1 VNFESSKTLGGVGA
15 LLLFIGFI
23 PQLGSYTFGALPLV
37 GLILLLVGM
46 KGLADYYKE
55 TGIFN
60 NVLYGTVAGIAGVVV
75 FAAVLFTSLVGFL
88 TKIFPTW
95 NGDWTSFTQLNPADI
110 SANIVSSNIWT
121 FVAEILIAFVILFV
135 TVLIVAL
142 FYRKSL
148 ELLRNKTGIGM
159 FGTVGTLLLIG
170 AVLTIILIGLILVWI
185 AILLLA
191 IAFFQLRP
199 QQTQTNVAPAA

>member
-1 VNFESSKTLGGVGA
+1 VDFEMSKNLSGIGA
-15 LLLFIGFI
+15 LLMFIGV
-23 PQLGSYTFGALPLV
+23 LPIISVSGLTSLV
-37 GLILLLVGM
+37 GAILVLIGM
-46 KGLADYYKE
+46 KGLAEYYNE
-55 TGIFN
+55 AGIFN
-60 NVLYGTVAGIAGVVV
+60 NVLYGTIAGIAGVVA
-75 FAAVLFTSLVGFL
+75 FAAILFTSAVGFL
-88 TKIFPTW
+88 TEILPSW
-95 NGDWTSFTQLNPADI
+95 NGDWTSITQLNPTDI
-110 SANIVSSNIWT
+110 STNIAFSDIWG
-121 FVAEILIAFVILFV
+121 FVALILVAVVILFV
-135 TVLIVAL
+135 AVLIVAI

-199 QQTQTNVAPAA
+199 QPAQTTATPAN

>member
-1 VNFESSKTLGGVGA
+1 MTFESSKTLGGVGA

-23 PQLGSYTFGALPLV
+23 PPLGGYTFGVLPLV

-46 KGLADYYKE
+46 KGLADYYRE
-55 TGIFN
+55 AGIFN
-60 NVLYGTVAGIAGVVV
+60 NVLYGTVAGIVGVVV
-75 FAAVLFTSLVGFL
+75 FAAALFTSLVGFL
-88 TKIFPTW
+88 TEIFPNW
-95 NGDWTSFTQLNPADI
+95 NGDWTSITQLNPEDI
-110 SANIVSSNIWT
+110 STNIASSNILP
-121 FVAEILIAFVILFV
+121 FVASILISFVILFV
-135 TVLIVAL
+135 AVLIVAL

-191 IAFFQLRP
+191 IAFFQLQP
-199 QQTQTNVAPAA
+199 QPAQTTATPAN